1 MSPAGVDLKQGG
13 CQKLYCRG
21 GSSDRSSF
29 FCVWVVDTKGVKT
42 GLGFMGK
49 SQLKES
55 KRSQC
60 EAQSVNQC
68 GSNKSRLKIRFEF
81 HISVIN
87 ILKVKEEPLH
97 SAKKRG
103 LYFSNWIACQGEP
116 LSKK

>member
-1 MSPAGVDLKQGG
+1 MSLAGVDLKRGG

-60 EAQSVNQC
+60 KAQSEKNQC
-68 GSNKSRLKIRFEF
+68 GGDKSRLKIRLKF
-81 HISVIN
+81 HISVIKQ
-87 ILKVKEEPLH
+87 IKSERKTFE
-97 SAKKRG
+97 
-103 LYFSNWIACQGEP
+103 
-116 LSKK
+116 